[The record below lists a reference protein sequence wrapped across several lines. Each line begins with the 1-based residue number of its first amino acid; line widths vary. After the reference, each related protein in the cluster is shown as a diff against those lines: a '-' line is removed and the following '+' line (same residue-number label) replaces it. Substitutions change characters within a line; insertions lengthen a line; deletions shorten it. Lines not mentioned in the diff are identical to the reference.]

1 MVAIAAIGSGA
12 LSAGATM
19 IGASTAA
26 DAQTQAAADASA
38 TQMGMFD
45 KMQGNLQP
53 YMDLGQ
59 TGINQLT
66 AQMGGLTSQP
76 ALPQGGRI
84 QLPTAPGPM
93 DEATLRAT
101 PGYQF
106 NQTQGLKAV
115 SNSAS
120 ARGLGVSGAAMKG
133 AAAYGTGLADSTYQN
148 QFNNQ
153 QTQFGNQETLFGNK
167 VANFGNQQTLYGDTV
182 TNATNTYNR
191 LMGIVGQG
199 QASAAGVGNNA
210 IQTGANI
217 GSNTIGAG
225 NAQAGASMAGA
236 NSITSGANNFLNAY
250 TTNSTNNLL
259 AKLMAGGTT
268 GN

>member
-1 MVAIAAIGSGA
+1 MVAVAAIGSGIIG
-12 LSAGATM
+12 AGATM
-19 IGASTAA
+19 IGANTAA

-38 TQMGMFD
+38 TQMSMFD

-53 YMDLGQ
+53 YMDLGGA
-59 TGINQLT
+59 GINQLT
-66 AQMGGLTSQP
+66 AQMGNLTGQP

-115 SNSAS
+115 ANSAS

-153 QTQFGNQETLFGNK
+153 QTMFGNQESIFGNK
-167 VANFGNQQTLYGDTV
+167 ATDFANQQTLYGDTV

-199 QASAAGVGNNA
+199 QSSAAGVGNA
-210 IQTGANI
+210 GVTTGASI

-225 NAQAGASMAGA
+225 NAQAAASMAGA
-236 NSITSGANNFLNAY
+236 NSITSGANGVLNAY
-250 TTNSTNNLL
+250 TMNNLL
-259 AKLMAGGTT
+259 KQMSGGGTMGA